1 MIQLRFTLLSGL
13 ALALALACPDLVPDA
28 AAAEARPPTAAQS
41 VPNPRTPPKKPAQTQ
56 NAKKSGAPAK
66 AAAGAAAVAL
76 AAPVILS
83 QPDQALG
90 REAMRE
96 FSAGRFDRARE
107 IAARAKDPMISRLIH
122 WLWLQ
127 TPNSGAGFDAIA
139 QFISSSH
146 EWPAREALLRRADE
160 AVTEA
165 AGDARIIEWYAQYPP
180 ETGLGWLRL
189 SEALDRMGRETDA
202 LISARRAWVDGNLS
216 LRDELEMWR
225 EFGTRFGAADH
236 AQRLDR
242 LLWDEQIEA
251 ARRMLP
257 RVEADVRTL
266 AEARI
271 ALALRLPHAE
281 KLIDALPQHLR
292 LDGGLA
298 YDHMRWNRRQG
309 KDDLVETLL
318 YDAPA
323 DLGRAEKWWV
333 ERHFRARKA
342 MVEGRISEA
351 YRLAAGHGVKSGPSM
366 VEAEWLA
373 GWIALRLLQEP
384 RTALKHFTALQENV
398 RTPVSLAR
406 SGYWLA
412 RTHESLGNPAEA
424 RRWYG
429 EASRQATSFYG
440 QLATFALD
448 PGAKL
453 RLPDEPEPH
462 AAAVKKFESREVV
475 KVARILTE
483 LGQEDRLRPFILRLA
498 HTAESPEEHLLAA
511 RLARQLNRVDLAV
524 AATKRSA
531 RYAGVVLVKEAFPLV
546 EPMAQADAPEPAL
559 VLAVSRQESE
569 FNQYAKS
576 PVGARGLMQLMPATA
591 KGVSKEI
598 KLSYSEARLTSD
610 ADYNV
615 RLGSHY
621 LNGLLR
627 NWDNNYVLSLA
638 GYNAG
643 EARVRKWIR
652 DWGDPRHESVD
663 PVDWIELIPFSET
676 RNYVQRVL
684 EGVQV
689 YRAQLKGI
697 PPTAERLQ
705 NDLRGLMR
713 KACATTAC

>member
-1 MIQLRFTLLSGL
+1 MRFTLLSGL
-13 ALALALACPDLVPDA
+13 ALALVLACPGLAPDV
-28 AAAEARPPTAAQS
+28 AAAEARAPAATQSPPK
-41 VPNPRTPPKKPAQTQ
+41 PRTPPKKPVQTQ
-56 NAKKSGAPAK
+56 NTKKPG
-66 AAAGAAAVAL
+66 AAAGTAAAAL

-107 IAARAKDPMISRLIH
+107 IAGRARDPMISRLVH

-139 QFISSSH
+139 QFISSSP

-165 AGDARIIEWYAQYPP
+165 AGDARIIEWYAQFPP

-189 SEALDRMGRETDA
+189 SEALDRMGREPEA
-202 LISARRAWVDGNLS
+202 LNAAKRAWVDGNLS

-225 EFGTRFGAADH
+225 EFGTRFAAADH

-257 RVEADVRTL
+257 RVEADIRTL

-281 KLIDALPQHLR
+281 KLIDALPRHLR
-292 LDGGLA
+292 QDGGLA

-309 KDDLVETLL
+309 RDDLVETLL
-318 YDAPA
+318 YEAPA

-366 VEAEWLA
+366 AEAEWLA

-412 RTHESLGNPAEA
+412 RTHESLGNPTEA

-429 EASRQATSFYG
+429 EAARQATSFYG

-453 RLPDEPEPH
+453 RLPDEPEPD

-475 KVARILTE
+475 RVARILTE

-569 FNQYAKS
+569 FNQYARS

-598 KLSYSEARLTSD
+598 KLSYSETRLTSD
-610 ADYNV
+610 AAYNV

-627 NWDNNYVLSLA
+627 NWDSNYVLSLA

-705 NDLRGLMR
+705 NDLRGLLR
-713 KACATTAC
+713 KACATATC